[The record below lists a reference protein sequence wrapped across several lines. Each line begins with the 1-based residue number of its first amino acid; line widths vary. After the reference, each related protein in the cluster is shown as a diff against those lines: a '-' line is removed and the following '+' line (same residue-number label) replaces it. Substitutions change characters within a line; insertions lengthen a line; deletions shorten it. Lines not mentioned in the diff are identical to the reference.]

1 MEMENEQL
9 DKVFKTLD
17 QDKYLE
23 VQFIEEID
31 IDKALSDD
39 YDNNIESIF
48 KEIRSVI
55 YNWCRFKKGFGHFA
69 PRHYEKQGCSFF

>member
-55 YNWCRFKKGFGHFA
+55 YN
-69 PRHYEKQGCSFF
+69 